1 MNLVS
6 EAVKLAENE
15 WKNWNCIQEKIKQ
28 IESLENINRISFI
41 RTINIYIIA
50 NK

>member
-28 IESLENINRISFI
+28 IDVEEDSYHYVYKVKVI
-41 RTINIYIIA
+41 
-50 NK
+50 